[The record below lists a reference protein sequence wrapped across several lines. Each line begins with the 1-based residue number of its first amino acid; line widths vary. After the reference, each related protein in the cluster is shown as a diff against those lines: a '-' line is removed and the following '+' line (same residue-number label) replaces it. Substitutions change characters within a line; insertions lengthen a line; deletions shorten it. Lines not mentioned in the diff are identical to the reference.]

1 MNLPGAAVS
10 WSRAPKLR
18 QATFLTWQNQDWT
31 VALQNQWL
39 GKVRLATAEVTA
51 TSQNYVQPKLPRY
64 NVLDATLAKRFRGSG
79 GSTTEVY
86 LTVNNVFNERAPL
99 FPSDSGLPNLF
110 YPTLGFHD
118 DMGRFFTLGARVGF

>member
-1 MNLPGAAVS
+1 M
-10 WSRAPKLR
+10 
-18 QATFLTWQNQDWT
+18 
-31 VALQNQWL
+31 
-39 GKVRLATAEVTA
+39 
-51 TSQNYVQPKLPRY
+51 
-64 NVLDATLAKRFRGSG
+64 GS

-86 LTVNNVFNERAPL
+86 LTVNNLLNERAPL